1 MTLPT
6 VTVTETLPVCRCIQ
20 ADLQLNMVGIHSPPA
35 GDEAQLALRMRSSR
49 QKATA
54 NIVPAQLLHLSR
66 D

>member
-1 MTLPT
+1 MVFNYHYSLIAT
-6 VTVTETLPVCRCIQ
+6 CSAAIQ
-20 ADLQLNMVGIHSPPA
+20 ADLQLNMMGIHSPPA